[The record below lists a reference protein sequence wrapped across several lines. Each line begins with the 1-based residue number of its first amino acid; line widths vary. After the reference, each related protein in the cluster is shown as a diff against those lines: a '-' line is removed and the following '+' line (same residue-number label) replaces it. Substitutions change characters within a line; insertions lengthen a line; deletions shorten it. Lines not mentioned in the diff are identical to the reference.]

1 MDLNILVQRES
12 EKLDKATVI
21 GKIRAA
27 FKLGYDVVALNVV
40 VGSQELGTKNKI
52 PEPPC
57 YSLGPEDLSASR
69 GRKLRILTRLTAVL
83 SESAQS
89 HRLFQ
94 SPIAKK
100 YDIIAVT
107 PTQEKMFQQ
116 LCNQGD
122 LDILS
127 LPLDTKLPFLVK
139 RAQYGAAT
147 GRGVMFEV
155 QYAPC
160 LRDQAPLRNTLA
172 NCQNLLHA
180 GQGKGIVITSGSWLA
195 QELRGPNDAANVGL
209 LFGLSEC
216 TARDAVYGNCKSVIV
231 HAETRSKVNRAI
243 IFSQP
248 IDEVSARDRW
258 LLESCKLPES
268 QDSVPSE
275 PPCKKKKCKAT

>member
-12 EKLDKATVI
+12 EKLDRAAVI
-21 GKIRAA
+21 GKIKAA
-27 FKLGYDVVALNVV
+27 FKLGYEVVALNVV
-40 VGSQELGTKNKI
+40 VGPQELGAKNKI

-57 YSLGPEDLSASR
+57 YSLGQDVLASSR
-69 GRKLRILTRLTAVL
+69 GRKLRILTRLTAIL
-83 SESAQS
+83 SDSAQS

-94 SPIAKK
+94 SPVAKK

-116 LCNQGD
+116 LCIQGD
-122 LDILS
+122 LDVLS
-127 LPLDTKLPFLVK
+127 LPLDAKLPFVVK

-147 GRGVMFEV
+147 GRGVLFEV

-160 LRDQAPLRNTLA
+160 LRDQTALRNTLA

-180 GQGKGIVITSGSWLA
+180 GKGKGTIITSGSWLA
-195 QELRGPNDAANVGL
+195 QELRGPHDAANVGF

-216 TARDAVYGNCKSVIV
+216 TVCDSVYGNCKKVIA
-231 HAETRSKVNRAI
+231 HAETRSKLNRAI

-248 IDEVSARDRW
+248 VDECLPRDRW
-258 LLESCKLPES
+258 LLESCKLPEDRDP
-268 QDSVPSE
+268 DSAEPSS
-275 PPCKKKKCKAT
+275 KKMKCEGT

>member
-160 LRDQAPLRNTLA
+160 LRDPAPLRNTLA

-180 GQGKGIVITSGSWLA
+180 GQGKA

>member
-12 EKLDKATVI
+12 EKLDKGTVI

-27 FKLGYDVVALNVV
+27 FKLGYNVVALNVV

-83 SESAQS
+83 SDSGQS
-89 HRLFQ
+89 HRL
-94 SPIAKK
+94 
-100 YDIIAVT
+100 
-107 PTQEKMFQQ
+107 Q

-139 RAQYGAAT
+139 RAQYGAAI

-160 LRDQAPLRNTLA
+160 LRDKAPLRNTLA

-180 GQGKGIVITSGSWLA
+180 GQGKA
-195 QELRGPNDAANVGL
+195 QELRGPNDAANVGF

-231 HAETRSKVNRAI
+231 HAETRSKVSRAI

-248 IDEVSARDRW
+248 TDEVSARDRW

-268 QDSVPSE
+268 QDTVPSE
-275 PPCKKKKCKAT
+275 PPRKKKKCEGT